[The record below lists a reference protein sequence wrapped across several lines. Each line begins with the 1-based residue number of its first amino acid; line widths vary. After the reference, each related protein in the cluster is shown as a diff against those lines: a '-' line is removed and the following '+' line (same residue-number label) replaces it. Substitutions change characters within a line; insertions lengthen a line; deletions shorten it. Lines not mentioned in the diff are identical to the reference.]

1 MRIFLRSLA
10 LSVACA
16 VTGATTA
23 LLVVALTTAPAPTC
37 PDAPVLEIHPYL
49 APPSP
54 PPPAPPAPAIEPPQ
68 IPPGAVHCDTED
80 RCRIDAALL
89 DTVIH
94 DTGIFASPDTRIM
107 PAIKD
112 GVRRGLK
119 LYAIRPGSLPGLL
132 GIKNGDLLTAVNGV
146 PVTDLTGFFTQLDPR
161 TYRTFALD
169 LERKGQPIQRH
180 IRID

>member
-54 PPPAPPAPAIEPPQ
+54 PPPAPPAPAIEPLQ

-89 DTVIH
+89 DSN
-94 DTGIFASPDTRIM
+94 IFASQARIM
-107 PAIKD
+107 PSIKD
-112 GVRRGLK
+112 GVPRGLK
-119 LYAIRPGSLPGLL
+119 LYAIRPGSLPRLL

-146 PVTDLTGFFTQLDPR
+146 PVTDLGGLFTQLDPR
-161 TYRTFALD
+161 TYRTFVLD